1 MAYHSKKSVDGR
13 ADILVATPILDPTVT
28 SFHCDG
34 LLDIYLN
41 TAHKLQGTKFKVRF
55 SRHHAFQ
62 RDIVRA
68 RSRLARQV
76 TESQCNYVLF
86 IDGDNVPN
94 SDALAGMIRADRDV
108 VACPYPRREI
118 HPPLTPG
125 DVSTCLRYSYIP
137 FEGAK
142 TDHKE
147 CVQIKGIGF
156 GFILIKR
163 EVIEY
168 LTEACKWKVSPEAV
182 MALNASDVP
191 DPHKDAI
198 RWALRNQFVDDFPG
212 NDNKETTALFSL
224 VNTVDGKMLGED
236 YSFSARCF
244 EEGIKIFMY
253 LGKGSPVE
261 HDGMMRFGQNNSPG
275 VTHDGSDSPLPFIG
289 RVAKTIPEAEEYR
302 TDDG

>member
-1 MAYHSKKSVDGR
+1 MAFHSKKSTDGR

-34 LLDIYLN
+34 LLDIYLHAPPK
-41 TAHKLQGTKFKVRF
+41 TRF
-55 SRHHAFQ
+55 ARRHAFQ

-68 RSRLARQV
+68 RSRLARQFI
-76 TESQCNYVLF
+76 ESPCTHLLF
-86 IDGDNVPN
+86 VDGDNVPN
-94 SDALAGMIRADRDV
+94 SEALKGMLRADRDV

-118 HPPLTPG
+118 HPPLRPG
-125 DVSTCLRYSYIP
+125 DLSSCLRYSYIP
-137 FEGAK
+137 WEGAK
-142 TDHKE
+142 ADHKE

-163 EVIEY
+163 EVIEH
-168 LTEACKWKVSPEAV
+168 LTEVCKWLVPAEV
-182 MALNASDVP
+182 VTALNGCDLNEEA
-191 DPHKDAI
+191 KDAI
-198 RWALRNQFVDDFPG
+198 RLALRNTFVDDFPG

-244 EEGIKIFMY
+244 QEGIKIYMY

-261 HDGMMRFGQNNSPG
+261 HDGMMRFGQTNSPG
-275 VTHDGSDSPLPFIG
+275 VVHDGGEAPLPLIG
-289 RVAKTIPEAEEYR
+289 SVAKSLPMAEEYR
-302 TDDG
+302 TDDP

>member
-1 MAYHSKKSVDGR
+1 MAFHSKKSVDGR
-13 ADILVATPILDPTVT
+13 ADIFVATPILDPTVT

-34 LLDIYLN
+34 LLDIYLHAPPK
-41 TAHKLQGTKFKVRF
+41 TRF
-55 SRHHAFQ
+55 ARRHAFQ

-68 RSRLARQV
+68 RSRLARQFI
-76 TESQCNYVLF
+76 ESPCTHLLF

-94 SDALAGMIRADRDV
+94 SAALAGMLRADRDV
-108 VACPYPRREI
+108 VACPYPRREV
-118 HPPLTPG
+118 HPPLRPG
-125 DVSTCLRYSYIP
+125 DISSCLRYSYLP
-137 FEGAK
+137 WDGAK

-163 EVIEY
+163 EVIEHLY
-168 LTEACKWKVSPEAV
+168 ETCKWHVSQDVLLELNGSDMSDEA
-182 MALNASDVP
+182 
-191 DPHKDAI
+191 KDAV
-198 RWALRNQFVDDFPG
+198 RLALRNTFIDDFPG

-244 EEGIKIFMY
+244 NEGIKIFMY

-261 HDGMMRFGQNNSPG
+261 HDGMMRFGQSNSPG
-275 VTHDGSDSPLPFIG
+275 ITHDGGDQPLPLIG
-289 RVAKTIPEAEEYR
+289 SVAKPIPQAEEFR
-302 TDDG
+302 SDDP

>member
-1 MAYHSKKSVDGR
+1 MAFHSKKSADGR

-34 LLDIYLN
+34 LLDIYLHAPPK
-41 TAHKLQGTKFKVRF
+41 TRF
-55 SRHHAFQ
+55 ARRHAFQ

-68 RSRLARQV
+68 RSRLARQFI
-76 TESQCNYVLF
+76 ESPCTHLLF
-86 IDGDNVPN
+86 VDGDNVPN
-94 SDALAGMIRADRDV
+94 SEALKGMLRADRDV

-118 HPPLTPG
+118 HPPLRPG
-125 DVSTCLRYSYIP
+125 DLSSCLRYSYIP
-137 FEGAK
+137 WEGAK

-163 EVIEY
+163 EVIEH
-168 LTEACKWKVSPEAV
+168 LTEVCKWSVPAEYV
-182 MALNASDVP
+182 TALNGSDMAEEA
-191 DPHKDAI
+191 KDAI
-198 RWALRNQFVDDFPG
+198 RLALRNTFIDDFPG

-244 EEGIKIFMY
+244 EAGIKIHMY
-253 LGKGSPVE
+253 LGKGSPCE
-261 HDGMMRFGQNNSPG
+261 HDGMARFGQTASPG
-275 VTHDGSDSPLPFIG
+275 VVHDGGEMPLPLVG
-289 RVAKTIPEAEEYR
+289 SVAKALPEAEEYR
-302 TDDG
+302 TDDP